1 MYAQNIACY
10 LSIPLSI
17 HEHMHAHTQ
26 NEQVFLAHI
35 HRSVSCCVA
44 DTILVCRPGI
54 TNALWEGGRGREGR
68 REGGREGGRD
78 GRDERRD
85 GREGGGREGRK
96 EERERRVYDFS
107 VLISYSVLLDIA
119 MRAYLYYHAH
129 CTNNSRMHR
138 YSIAVDFP
146 CTVW

>member
-1 MYAQNIACY
+1 MQQ
-10 LSIPLSI
+10 
-17 HEHMHAHTQ
+17 TQ
-26 NEQVFLAHI
+26 FW
-35 HRSVSCCVA
+35 CA
-44 DTILVCRPGI
+44 DLV
-54 TNALWEGGRGREGR
+54 TNALWEGGRGREGE
-68 REGGREGGRD
+68 RE
-78 GRDERRD
+78 
-85 GREGGGREGRK
+85 GGREGRK

-138 YSIAVDFP
+138 YNIAVDLP